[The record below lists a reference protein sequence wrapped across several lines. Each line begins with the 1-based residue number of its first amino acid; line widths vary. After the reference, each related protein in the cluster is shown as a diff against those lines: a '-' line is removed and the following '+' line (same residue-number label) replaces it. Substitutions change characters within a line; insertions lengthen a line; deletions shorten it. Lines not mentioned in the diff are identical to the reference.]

1 LLENPI
7 ITEAKKLDSFTVSRI
22 NYKEYFLKKLSK
34 SVEQNLRY
42 KRFGVGN
49 AIVQY
54 ERNSL
59 IYIDGFWRI

>member
-7 ITEAKKLDSFTVSRI
+7 TTEAKKLDNFTVSRI
-22 NYKEYFLKKLSK
+22 NYKEYLKNKLSK
-34 SVEQNLRY
+34 SVEQNSRY

-59 IYIDGFWRI
+59 TYINI